1 MESIDDKIRVKH
13 IQIQVERDPIKRI
26 DLQKQLQQL
35 QLKKEIEQIKI
46 KIQQLG

>member
-13 IQIQVERDPIKRI
+13 IQIQVERDPIKMN

>member
-13 IQIQVERDPIKRI
+13 IQIQVESDPIKRN
-26 DLQKQLQQL
+26 DLQKQLQKL
-35 QLKKEIEQIKI
+35 QLNKEIEQIKI

>member
-1 MESIDDKIRVKH
+1 MESIDDKIRIKH
-13 IQIQVERDPIKRI
+13 IQIQVERDPIKRN
-26 DLQKQLQQL
+26 DLQKQLEQL